1 MSIKDIFGRFWNKND
16 TIYNCYSD
24 TAALETFYK
33 ELAINSAINIIAKT
47 ISNAE
52 FRTFKN
58 KKEIKEHNYY
68 LFNVEP
74 NQNQNATEF
83 NQELIRKLIYD
94 NEVLVIQEN
103 DMLYIANDGYTVN
116 DKTLYQ
122 TSFTNVSVKDLN
134 FNKTY
139 YMEDVFYLKLN
150 NSKIRK
156 LIDNVYNSYGTLISQ
171 CINDY
176 KKSKGIRGKV
186 KIATAWSQ
194 KFKDQQ
200 ELQKTIQQKFRSY
213 FSSDNSV
220 IPMEDGFDFTESERK
235 GATTSA
241 EVREMIEEI
250 YNIVA
255 IAFNIP
261 VGILKGDLAEVEEQR
276 NNLLTFCVDPIAKLY
291 ENEINRKMYGEK
303 AYINGSKIKIDTS
316 RVEHINILN
325 VSGNL
330 DVLKRIGFSHNDLMR
345 IIGEEAI
352 DEEWANKRYITK
364 NYKEEEGGVNKNE
377 K

>member
-24 TAALETFYK
+24 KAASEIFYK

-103 DMLYIANDGYTVN
+103 GMFYIANTGGYTIN
-116 DKTLYQ
+116 DRTLYQ
-122 TSFTNVSVKDLN
+122 TFFTNVSVGDLN

-150 NSKIRK
+150 NSKIKK
-156 LIDNVYNSYGTLISQ
+156 LIDNVYSSYGVLISQ
-171 CINDY
+171 CIDDY

-186 KIATAWSQ
+186 KITTAWAQ
-194 KFKDQQ
+194 RIGDQ
-200 ELQKTIQQKFRSY
+200 EKLQKIIQQKFRSY

-220 IPMEDGFDFTESERK
+220 IPMEER
-235 GATTSA
+235 
-241 EVREMIEEI
+241 I
-250 YNIVA
+250 
-255 IAFNIP
+255 
-261 VGILKGDLAEVEEQR
+261 
-276 NNLLTFCVDPIAKLY
+276 
-291 ENEINRKMYGEK
+291 
-303 AYINGSKIKIDTS
+303 
-316 RVEHINILN
+316 
-325 VSGNL
+325 
-330 DVLKRIGFSHNDLMR
+330 
-345 IIGEEAI
+345 
-352 DEEWANKRYITK
+352 
-364 NYKEEEGGVNKNE
+364 
-377 K
+377 